1 MERIYFKLRNESAR
15 CEWTIYGTYT
25 DKDRK
30 PEGDILCLV
39 HDITKDNEKDHLEHS
54 VYREYFLP
62 EDLTEITREEME
74 TALAKLAST
83 EDLYN
88 KADEIL
94 KSLL

>member
-1 MERIYFKLRNESAR
+1 MELIYFKQHVESGNV
-15 CEWTIYGTYT
+15 EWTIYGTYT

-39 HDITKDNEKDHLEHS
+39 HEITYYQKKDHLEHS
-54 VYREYFLP
+54 VYRAYFLP
-62 EDLTEITREEME
+62 EDLTEITSEEME
-74 TALAKLAST
+74 TALAKLTST

-94 KSLL
+94 KSLM

>member
-1 MERIYFKLRNESAR
+1 MDRVYFKLHNESANV
-15 CEWTIYGTYT
+15 EWTIYGTYT
-25 DKDRK
+25 DKNRK
-30 PEGDILCLV
+30 PEGDIFCLV

-74 TALAKLAST
+74 TALVKLASA
-83 EDLYN
+83 EDLRY